1 MISGIYKAVD
11 GSLAQKLKFDTISN
25 NLANINSNAFK
36 KDIIS
41 FDKALAIKNSST
53 TDFTPGPI
61 RYTGNEF
68 DVAIDGPGFFK
79 IQTPRGIRYSRNG
92 SFTCNMDSLLVTQNG
107 DPVLGQ
113 NGPIKINGTDV
124 SIKSDGQV
132 LVDGQPID
140 KIALVDFKQPRLLKK
155 EGSSYYMHL
164 GKEQDIV
171 NAEDINIQQGYIE
184 NSNVNPTE
192 EMIKMIE
199 TLRAFESAQK
209 AIQTMDELNRKM
221 VNDVGLLQ

>member
-79 IQTPRGIRYSRNG
+79 IQAPRGIRYSRNG